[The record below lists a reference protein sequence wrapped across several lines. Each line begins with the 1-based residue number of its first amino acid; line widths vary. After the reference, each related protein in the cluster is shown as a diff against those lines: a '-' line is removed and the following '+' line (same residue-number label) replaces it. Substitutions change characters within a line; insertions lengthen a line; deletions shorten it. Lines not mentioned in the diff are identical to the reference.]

1 MKASNSL
8 VLALSLAGSCFLMPS
23 RQAATP
29 EDSLLVET
37 SAGQRERVANA
48 RVEVGRAKDALAAS
62 QHHHQQA
69 RDAKVDATQRRDAAN
84 LQVQQATAAV
94 ADRERTGT
102 TPDLEAARERL
113 LSATSKHG
121 IEDARCNLRDRQV
134 ARAASHVMVTQ
145 AGLDV
150 AVARLDLAKVVAV
163 NSLDRPDVQKPD
175 VAVFEASVR
184 RAEGDEE
191 IARAGLV
198 AAEREVEVSR
208 QLLSSRENG
217 N

>member
-1 MKASNSL
+1 MNASHGL
-8 VLALSLAGSCFLMPS
+8 VLALSLASSCFLMPS
-23 RQAATP
+23 RQTTTP

-48 RVEVGRAKDALAAS
+48 RVEVGRARDALASS

-69 RDAKVDATQRRDAAN
+69 CDAKADAVQRRDATN

-102 TPDLEAARERL
+102 TPDLDAARERL
-113 LSATSKHG
+113 RTATSKHEV
-121 IEDARCNLRDRQV
+121 EDARCNLRDRQV
-134 ARAASHVMVTQ
+134 ASAASHIVATQ

-150 AVARLDLAKVVAV
+150 ALARLDLAKVVAV
-163 NSLDRPDVQKPD
+163 NTLDRPDVQKPN
-175 VAVFEASVR
+175 VTEFEASVR

-208 QLLSSRENG
+208 QVLNARENG